1 MGDAATTGAPRP
13 ALRELL
19 TRSSLA
25 AITVVV
31 AVLGGAVGDV
41 AVELRPDV
49 YAAQTAVTL
58 DQPLTISQSQ
68 DAGVVD
74 KLSRLRLKYA
84 GVLRSDEVVGAVAT
98 STGQS
103 AGTVRG
109 ALFTGQDP
117 ASLLLFIGARAG
129 SPRLALRLA
138 NAYAQQL
145 QQFVQHEQTSN
156 AIAPRDRLTLDI
168 LVPARYAAHVSP
180 TRRQRLV
187 GAVGAAVVAALL
199 VLGLAALPR
208 RRR

>member
-1 MGDAATTGAPRP
+1 MGDAATTGAPRSG
-13 ALRELL
+13 LL
-19 TRSSLA
+19 ARLSSSSLA
-25 AITVVV
+25 AVAVVV
-31 AVLGGAVGDV
+31 AVLGGAVGDLV
-41 AVELRPDV
+41 VELRPDA

-84 GVLRSDEVVGAVAT
+84 GELRSDEVVEAVAT

-117 ASLLLFIGARAG
+117 ASLLLFIGARAS

-138 NAYAQQL
+138 NAFAQQL
-145 QQFVQHEQTSN
+145 QRFVQREQTTN
-156 AIAPRDRLTLDI
+156 AIAPKDRLTLEI
-168 LVPARYAAHVSP
+168 LVPARFAAHVSP

-187 GAVGAAVVAALL
+187 GAVGVATVAVLL

-208 RRR
+208 RRH

>member
-13 ALRELL
+13 ALRDLL
-19 TRSSLA
+19 SRSSVA
-25 AITVVV
+25 AVALVA
-31 AVLGGAVGDV
+31 AVLGGAVGDLV
-41 AVELRPDV
+41 VEQRPAV
-49 YAAQTAVTL
+49 YAAQSAVTL

-84 GVLRSDEVVGAVAT
+84 GVLRSDQVVGAVAT
-98 STGQS
+98 ATAQS

-117 ASLLLFIGARAG
+117 DSLILFIGARG
-129 SPRLALRLA
+129 SSPRLALSLA

-145 QQFVQHEQTSN
+145 QRFVQHEQTSN

-168 LVPARYAAHVSP
+168 LVPARFAAHISP

>member
-1 MGDAATTGAPRP
+1 MGDAATTGVPRT
-13 ALRELL
+13 ALRDLL
-19 TRSSLA
+19 TRSSVA
-25 AITVVV
+25 AVTVVV
-31 AVLGGAVGDV
+31 AVLGGAVGDLV
-41 AVELRPDV
+41 VEQRPAV
-49 YAAQTAVTL
+49 YAAQSAVTL

-84 GVLRSDEVVGAVAT
+84 GELRSDPVVEAVAT
-98 STGQS
+98 STQQS
-103 AGTVRG
+103 VGTVRG

-117 ASLLLFIGARAG
+117 DSLILFIGARG
-129 SPRLALRLA
+129 SSPNVAQSLA

-145 QQFVQHEQTSN
+145 QRFVQHEQTTN
-156 AIAPRDRLTLDI
+156 AIAPRDRLSLDI

-187 GAVGAAVVAALL
+187 GAGGAAVVAGLL